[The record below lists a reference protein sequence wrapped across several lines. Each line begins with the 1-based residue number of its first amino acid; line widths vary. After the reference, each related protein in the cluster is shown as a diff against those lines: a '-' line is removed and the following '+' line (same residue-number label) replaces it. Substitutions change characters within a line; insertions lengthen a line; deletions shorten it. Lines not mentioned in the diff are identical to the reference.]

1 MTQTPS
7 RSADDFLNFRMR
19 LLAEIEDIESSI
31 ADVARERASIVAEA
45 SALDLELGK
54 HSTTLA
60 AAGVGTRRRSSLC
73 GGGGGGP
80 TASAQQE
87 AAVVAAEMYA
97 SVDISAAGIADEEM
111 LLRLLSALDKSERE
125 LAYLAQQA
133 QSASSEQAALAPRDG
148 EAVAAELRQLRA
160 EVELLQP
167 QLLLLSSTA
176 PRV

>member
-111 LLRLLSALDKSERE
+111 LLRLLSARVRERKRRTGA
-125 LAYLAQQA
+125 LVPRPPRLPQWTPRC
-133 QSASSEQAALAPRDG
+133 STLAPC
-148 EAVAAELRQLRA
+148 
-160 EVELLQP
+160 
-167 QLLLLSSTA
+167 
-176 PRV
+176 